1 MGETKPT
8 VLAVVP
14 TYRPTESVAAL
25 VATLSKQSSVV
36 VSDDASPCTADPILR
51 SLESLPSVTVM
62 RHQHNAGIAR
72 GLNDGVAAAVIAG
85 AAWLLTVDQDTVLPT
100 GYLEALVSS
109 ATSLVS
115 SDIPLGAIGAQV
127 IADASGSITY
137 PTRIEGGAVVTEEI
151 IQTGSLWSVA
161 ALAEFGGFDESLGID
176 AVDAAACLRLRERG
190 MVVAVAPGLSLSHS
204 IGAARSVSVF
214 GRSVMVTGHSPER
227 RTTML
232 RNRLRLFP
240 AEFKQSPTHAFR
252 TLRRVGVNQT
262 LGLLTENDR
271 WAKAKA
277 SAKGLLGKGQS
288 H

>member
-1 MGETKPT
+1 VGETKPS
-8 VLAVVP
+8 VLSVVP
-14 TYRPTESVAAL
+14 TYRPTESVTAL
-25 VATLSKQSSVV
+25 VTALAEQTNVV
-36 VSDDASPCTADPILR
+36 VSDDASPCTADPILH
-51 SLESLPSVTVM
+51 SLESIPPVTVM

-72 GLNDGVAAAVIAG
+72 GLNDGVAAALIAG
-85 AAWLLTVDQDTVLPT
+85 ATWLLTVDQDTVLPA
-100 GYLEALVSS
+100 GYVDALTSV

-115 SDIPLGAIGAQV
+115 SGVPLGAIGAQV
-127 IADASGSITY
+127 IADASGSMTY

-204 IGAARSVSVF
+204 IGAARSISMF
-214 GRSVMVTGHSPER
+214 GRSVMVTGHSPKR

-262 LGLLTENDR
+262 LGLFVENGR
-271 WAKAKA
+271 WAKAKGTIR
-277 SAKGLLGKGQS
+277 GLTPGEDR
-288 H
+288 

>member
-1 MGETKPT
+1 VGETKPF
-8 VLAVVP
+8 VVSVVP
-14 TYRPTESVAAL
+14 TYRPTESVTAL
-25 VATLSKQSSVV
+25 VTALAEQVAVV

-51 SLESLPSVTVM
+51 SLESLPAVTVM
-62 RHQHNAGIAR
+62 RHQHNVGIAR
-72 GLNDGVAAAVIAG
+72 GLNDGVAAALIAG
-85 AAWLLTVDQDTVLPT
+85 ATWLLTVDQDTVLPA
-100 GYLEALVSS
+100 GYVDALTSV

-115 SDIPLGAIGAQV
+115 SGVSLGAIGAQV
-127 IADASGSITY
+127 IAEASGSMTY

-204 IGAARSVSVF
+204 IGAARSISMF

-262 LGLLTENDR
+262 LGLFVENGR
-271 WAKAKA
+271 WAKAKGTIR
-277 SAKGLLGKGQS
+277 GLTPGEDR
-288 H
+288 

>member
-1 MGETKPT
+1 MGETKPS
-8 VLAVVP
+8 VLSVVP
-14 TYRPTESVAAL
+14 TYRPTESVTAL
-25 VATLSKQSSVV
+25 VTALAEQTAVV
-36 VSDDASPCTADPILR
+36 VSDDASPCTADPIMR

-72 GLNDGVAAAVIAG
+72 GLNDGVAAALISG
-85 AAWLLTVDQDTVLPT
+85 ATWLLTVDQDTVLPI
-100 GYLEALVSS
+100 GYVDALTTV

-115 SDIPLGAIGAQV
+115 SGVPLGAIGAQV
-127 IADASGSITY
+127 VADASGSMTY

-204 IGAARSVSVF
+204 IGAARSISMF

-262 LGLLTENDR
+262 LGLFVENGR
-271 WAKAKA
+271 WAKAKGTIR
-277 SAKGLLGKGQS
+277 GLTPGEDR
-288 H
+288 

>member
-1 MGETKPT
+1 VGETKPT

-14 TYRPTESVAAL
+14 TCRPTESVSAL
-25 VATLSKQSSVV
+25 VAALADQAAVV
-36 VSDDASPCTADPILR
+36 VSDDASPCTSDPILR
-51 SLESLPSVTVM
+51 SLESLPAVTVM

-72 GLNDGVAAAVIAG
+72 GLNDGLAAALIAG
-85 AAWLLTVDQDTVLPT
+85 ATWLLTVDQDTVLPT
-100 GYLEALVSS
+100 GYLDALTSV
-109 ATSLVS
+109 ATSLVAS
-115 SDIPLGAIGAQV
+115 GVPLGAIGAQV
-127 IADASGSITY
+127 IADASGSMTY

-190 MVVAVAPGLSLSHS
+190 LEVAVAPGLSLSHS
-204 IGAARSVSVF
+204 IGAARSISVF
-214 GRSVMVTGHSPER
+214 GRSVMVTGHSPAR

-262 LGLLTENDR
+262 LGLFVENGR
-271 WAKAKA
+271 WAKAKGTIR
-277 SAKGLLGKGQS
+277 GLTPGEDR
-288 H
+288 

>member
-1 MGETKPT
+1 MGETKPS
-8 VLAVVP
+8 VLSVVP
-14 TYRPTESVAAL
+14 TYRPTESVTAL
-25 VATLSKQSSVV
+25 VTALAEQTAVV
-36 VSDDASPCTADPILR
+36 VSDDASPCTADPIMR

-72 GLNDGVAAAVIAG
+72 GLNDGVAAALIAG
-85 AAWLLTVDQDTVLPT
+85 ATWLLTVDQDTVLPA
-100 GYLEALVSS
+100 GYVDALTSV

-115 SDIPLGAIGAQV
+115 SGVPLGAIGAQV
-127 IADASGSITY
+127 IADASGSMTY

-204 IGAARSVSVF
+204 IGAARSISMF

-262 LGLLTENDR
+262 LGLFVENGR
-271 WAKAKA
+271 WAKAKGTIR
-277 SAKGLLGKGQS
+277 GLTPGEDR
-288 H
+288 

>member
-1 MGETKPT
+1 MGETKPS
-8 VLAVVP
+8 VLSVVP
-14 TYRPTESVAAL
+14 TYRPTESVTAL
-25 VATLSKQSSVV
+25 VTALAEQTAVV
-36 VSDDASPCTADPILR
+36 VSDDASPCTADPIMR

-72 GLNDGVAAAVIAG
+72 GLNDGVAAALIAG
-85 AAWLLTVDQDTVLPT
+85 ATWLLTVDQDTVLPA
-100 GYLEALVSS
+100 GYVDALTSV

-115 SDIPLGAIGAQV
+115 SGVPLGAIGAQV
-127 IADASGSITY
+127 IADASGSMTY

-204 IGAARSVSVF
+204 IGAARSISMF

-232 RNRLRLFP
+232 RNRLRLIP

-262 LGLLTENDR
+262 LGLFVENGR
-271 WAKAKA
+271 WAKAKGTIR
-277 SAKGLLGKGQS
+277 GLTSGEDR
-288 H
+288 

>member
-1 MGETKPT
+1 MGETKPN

-14 TYRPTESVAAL
+14 TYRPPESVSAL
-25 VATLSKQSSVV
+25 VTALAEQSSVV

-51 SLESLPSVTVM
+51 SLESLPAVTVM

-85 AAWLLTVDQDTVLPT
+85 ATWLLTVDQDTVLPA
-100 GYLEALVSS
+100 GYVVALTTV
-109 ATSLVS
+109 ATSLVAS
-115 SDIPLGAIGAQV
+115 GVPLGAIGAQV

-204 IGAARSVSVF
+204 IGAARSISMF

-262 LGLLTENDR
+262 LGLFVENGR
-271 WAKAKA
+271 WAKAKGTIR
-277 SAKGLLGKGQS
+277 GLTPGEDR
-288 H
+288 